1 MTTTNNGVFE
11 AFQPEEWLITIK
23 SKFRASRP
31 TQNNPAWT
39 IIRLVR
45 RHFIIDVKTL

>member
-11 AFQPEEWLITIK
+11 AFQPEEWFITINL
-23 SKFRASRP
+23 KFRASRP
-31 TQNNPAWT
+31 MQNNPAWT

-45 RHFIIDVKTL
+45 HFIIDVKTL